1 MKKTSAKPA
10 AKKRETKNKTLSN
23 VVKPENMG
31 LREWQIRLRKQAAVK
46 DALVVSSVDRIFRP
60 GEYEVRNCQTRK
72 VYNVAYYG
80 TVFFG

>member
-46 DALVVSSVDRIFRP
+46 DAVSTAAPAWISGHRGCPPANIWRLS
-60 GEYEVRNCQTRK
+60 RR
-72 VYNVAYYG
+72 AR
-80 TVFFG
+80 